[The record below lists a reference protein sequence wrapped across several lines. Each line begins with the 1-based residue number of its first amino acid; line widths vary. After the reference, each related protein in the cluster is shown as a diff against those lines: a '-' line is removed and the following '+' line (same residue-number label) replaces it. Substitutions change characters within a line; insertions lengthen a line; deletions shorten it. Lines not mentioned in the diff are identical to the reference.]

1 MSYKR
6 ITIHILKPINKMKD
20 EGKIMNFDKII
31 DAYQL
36 PYNEPYVVPLGEFV
50 TSDKD
55 EQSKIDINRA
65 KYYND
70 IMRLKKE
77 GTLVNA
83 GELGE
88 DMLSTVWTVLHKLI
102 FDKLLIEGERRT
114 LTLYTKDG
122 LKSFD
127 MYEGVWWLDQFMHE
141 QDNVEAVNRL
151 KDKALKLLKPLK
163 TNADR
168 IRSMSDEELAE
179 FIRDIKVRA
188 AFCKAV
194 KNNDVFEELGSAEW
208 LKQPAE

>member
-1 MSYKR
+1 
-6 ITIHILKPINKMKD
+6 MKD

-102 FDKLLIEGERRT
+102 FDKLLIDGERRT

-151 KDKALKLLKPLK
+151 KDKALKLLNP
-163 TNADR
+163 T
-168 IRSMSDEELAE
+168 
-179 FIRDIKVRA
+179 
-188 AFCKAV
+188 
-194 KNNDVFEELGSAEW
+194 
-208 LKQPAE
+208 KQTPTAYEP

>member
-1 MSYKR
+1 MIFPFSYAYLYSSAGVSFEVKITLFLR
-6 ITIHILKPINKMKD
+6 IPLFLDRIN
-20 EGKIMNFDKII
+20 
-31 DAYQL
+31 
-36 PYNEPYVVPLGEFV
+36 
-50 TSDKD
+50 SDKD

-88 DMLSTVWTVLHKLI
+88 DMLSTVWTALHKLI

-141 QDNVEAVNRL
+141 QFDN
-151 KDKALKLLKPLK
+151 KD
-163 TNADR
+163 N
-168 IRSMSDEELAE
+168 IRRKD
-179 FIRDIKVRA
+179 RDI
-188 AFCKAV
+188 
-194 KNNDVFEELGSAEW
+194 
-208 LKQPAE
+208 

>member
-1 MSYKR
+1 
-6 ITIHILKPINKMKD
+6 MKD
-20 EGKIMNFDKII
+20 EGEIMNFDKII

-36 PYNEPYVVPLGEFV
+36 PHNEPYVVPLGEFV

-141 QDNVEAVNRL
+141 QFDN
-151 KDKALKLLKPLK
+151 KD
-163 TNADR
+163 N
-168 IRSMSDEELAE
+168 IRRKD
-179 FIRDIKVRA
+179 RDI
-188 AFCKAV
+188 
-194 KNNDVFEELGSAEW
+194 
-208 LKQPAE
+208 

>member
-1 MSYKR
+1 
-6 ITIHILKPINKMKD
+6 MKD

-88 DMLSTVWTVLHKLI
+88 DMLSTAWTVLHKLI

-141 QDNVEAVNRL
+141 QFDNRNNIEVVNRL
-151 KDKALKLLKPLK
+151 
-163 TNADR
+163 
-168 IRSMSDEELAE
+168 EE
-179 FIRDIKVRA
+179 KV
-188 AFCKAV
+188 
-194 KNNDVFEELGSAEW
+194 NET
-208 LKQPAE
+208 

>member
-1 MSYKR
+1 
-6 ITIHILKPINKMKD
+6 MKD

-36 PYNEPYVVPLGEFV
+36 PNNEPYVVPLGEFV

-102 FDKLLIEGERRT
+102 FEKLLIEGERRT
-114 LTLYTKDG
+114 LT
-122 LKSFD
+122 S
-127 MYEGVWWLDQFMHE
+127 
-141 QDNVEAVNRL
+141 N
-151 KDKALKLLKPLK
+151 
-163 TNADR
+163 
-168 IRSMSDEELAE
+168 
-179 FIRDIKVRA
+179 IKQVLHSLQR
-188 AFCKAV
+188 K
-194 KNNDVFEELGSAEW
+194 KH
-208 LKQPAE
+208 

>member
-1 MSYKR
+1 
-6 ITIHILKPINKMKD
+6 MKD

-65 KYYND
+65 RYYND

-88 DMLSTVWTVLHKLI
+88 DMSSVVQEI
-102 FDKLLIEGERRT
+102 
-114 LTLYTKDG
+114 LTLI
-122 LKSFD
+122 
-127 MYEGVWWLDQFMHE
+127 VWA
-141 QDNVEAVNRL
+141 N
-151 KDKALKLLKPLK
+151 
-163 TNADR
+163 
-168 IRSMSDEELAE
+168 S
-179 FIRDIKVRA
+179 
-188 AFCKAV
+188 
-194 KNNDVFEELGSAEW
+194 
-208 LKQPAE
+208 

>member
-1 MSYKR
+1 
-6 ITIHILKPINKMKD
+6 MKD

-55 EQSKIDINRA
+55 EQFKIDINRA
-65 KYYND
+65 KYCND
-70 IMRLKKE
+70 VMRLKKE

-88 DMLSTVWTVLHKLI
+88 DMLSTVWTVLHKFM
-102 FDKLLIEGERRT
+102 FDKLLIDGERRT

-141 QDNVEAVNRL
+141 QFDN
-151 KDKALKLLKPLK
+151 KD
-163 TNADR
+163 N
-168 IRSMSDEELAE
+168 IRRKD
-179 FIRDIKVRA
+179 RDI
-188 AFCKAV
+188 
-194 KNNDVFEELGSAEW
+194 
-208 LKQPAE
+208 

>member
-1 MSYKR
+1 
-6 ITIHILKPINKMKD
+6 MKD

-36 PYNEPYVVPLGEFV
+36 PHNEPYVVPLGTFV
-50 TSDKD
+50 TSNKD
-55 EQSKIDINRA
+55 EQPKIDINRA
-65 KYYND
+65 KYYKD
-70 IMRLKKE
+70 IVRLKKE

-88 DMLSTVWTVLHKLI
+88 DMLSTVWTALHKLI

-151 KDKALKLLKPLK
+151 KDKA
-163 TNADR
+163 
-168 IRSMSDEELAE
+168 
-179 FIRDIKVRA
+179 
-188 AFCKAV
+188 
-194 KNNDVFEELGSAEW
+194 
-208 LKQPAE
+208 

>member
-1 MSYKR
+1 
-6 ITIHILKPINKMKD
+6 
-20 EGKIMNFDKII
+20 MNFDKII

-88 DMLSTVWTVLHKLI
+88 DMLSVVQEI
-102 FDKLLIEGERRT
+102 
-114 LTLYTKDG
+114 LTLI
-122 LKSFD
+122 
-127 MYEGVWWLDQFMHE
+127 VWA
-141 QDNVEAVNRL
+141 N
-151 KDKALKLLKPLK
+151 
-163 TNADR
+163 
-168 IRSMSDEELAE
+168 S
-179 FIRDIKVRA
+179 
-188 AFCKAV
+188 
-194 KNNDVFEELGSAEW
+194 
-208 LKQPAE
+208 

>member
-1 MSYKR
+1 
-6 ITIHILKPINKMKD
+6 MKD

-36 PYNEPYVVPLGEFV
+36 PNNEPYVVPLGEFV

-88 DMLSTVWTVLHKLI
+88 DMLSVVQEI
-102 FDKLLIEGERRT
+102 
-114 LTLYTKDG
+114 LTLI
-122 LKSFD
+122 
-127 MYEGVWWLDQFMHE
+127 VWA
-141 QDNVEAVNRL
+141 N
-151 KDKALKLLKPLK
+151 
-163 TNADR
+163 
-168 IRSMSDEELAE
+168 S
-179 FIRDIKVRA
+179 
-188 AFCKAV
+188 
-194 KNNDVFEELGSAEW
+194 
-208 LKQPAE
+208 

>member
-1 MSYKR
+1 
-6 ITIHILKPINKMKD
+6 MKD
-20 EGKIMNFDKII
+20 EGKIMNFNKII

-88 DMLSTVWTVLHKLI
+88 DMLSVVQEI
-102 FDKLLIEGERRT
+102 
-114 LTLYTKDG
+114 LTLI
-122 LKSFD
+122 
-127 MYEGVWWLDQFMHE
+127 VWA
-141 QDNVEAVNRL
+141 N
-151 KDKALKLLKPLK
+151 
-163 TNADR
+163 
-168 IRSMSDEELAE
+168 S
-179 FIRDIKVRA
+179 
-188 AFCKAV
+188 
-194 KNNDVFEELGSAEW
+194 
-208 LKQPAE
+208 

>member
-1 MSYKR
+1 
-6 ITIHILKPINKMKD
+6 
-20 EGKIMNFDKII
+20 MNFNEII

-36 PYNEPYVVPLGEFV
+36 PHNEPYVVPLGGFV
-50 TSDKD
+50 TSNKD
-55 EQSKIDINRA
+55 EQFKIDINRA

-70 IMRLKKE
+70 IMQLKKE

-88 DMLSTVWTVLHKLI
+88 DMLSTVWTALHKLI

-141 QDNVEAVNRL
+141 QDNVESVNRL
-151 KDKALKLLKPLK
+151 EDK
-163 TNADR
+163 T
-168 IRSMSDEELAE
+168 
-179 FIRDIKVRA
+179 
-188 AFCKAV
+188 
-194 KNNDVFEELGSAEW
+194 
-208 LKQPAE
+208 